1 MSVDSGEDQEETET
15 VDKPRRLRVHSSAR
29 AREVEDESESASEES
44 EEDEES
50 VSEEDRD
57 FDGLELLRAGRL
69 AETVVAYERSTSREN
84 AATSRQ
90 EAREML
96 EDLEAAKRNPTM
108 AAFLRMG
115 EAGDVGKRRRRSR
128 KRSPSR
134 MSPKSRSIG
143 PRIRIIIN

>member
-1 MSVDSGEDQEETET
+1 MTFRQLRLGAIPVVIFTLAASCRSTRART
-15 VDKPRRLRVHSSAR
+15 RKRPRPSISRDDCACTARPAR
-29 AREVEDESESASEES
+29 ARSKTNPNLASEES

-96 EDLEAAKRNPTM
+96 EDLEAAKPQSDH
-108 AAFLRMG
+108 G
-115 EAGDVGKRRRRSR
+115 GV
-128 KRSPSR
+128 SPH
-134 MSPKSRSIG
+134 G
-143 PRIRIIIN
+143 